1 MRDAIGIFLQVGFI
15 GLTHKRVMKP
25 HPASMPSAVCIGF
38 ASSTADITPE
48 QRAVLEALLAADTLL
63 PQPDMNLPVPDG
75 VVYCFNFP
83 TRTLEFVRRLGARAQ
98 SAAVAGPTQATQPAL
113 RIGVHAA
120 AVVRDAGASD
130 SSVTGASIDGAMRI
144 ARLANPNQ
152 ALATPAF
159 YRLAIEM
166 LTGGSKHFR
175 DLGLIAGANG
185 KPAAVFEI
193 IPFGSKSAVPPYT
206 DASLKTGT
214 PPPPA

>member
-1 MRDAIGIFLQVGFI
+1 
-15 GLTHKRVMKP
+15 MKP
-25 HPASMPSAVCIGF
+25 HPASMPSAVCIGL
-38 ASSTADITPE
+38 AGSTSDITPE
-48 QRAVLEALLAADTLL
+48 QRAVLEAMLAADTLL

-98 SAAVAGPTQATQPAL
+98 AAAAGGPTQATLPAL

-120 AVVRDAGASD
+120 AVVRDAGASE

-152 ALATPAF
+152 SLATPAF
-159 YRLAIEM
+159 YRMAIDM
-166 LTGGSKHFR
+166 LTGGAKHFR

-185 KPAAVFEI
+185 KPTAAFEI
-193 IPFGSKSAVPPYT
+193 IPFGSKSAVSPGT
-206 DASLKTGT
+206 DTSLKTAT
-214 PPPPA
+214 LPPPA